1 MFCLEMRIYM
11 EYKENALD
19 CEDYLKLRESVGW
32 INFSKEQAQEA
43 INNSLY
49 TVIAIDNKQ
58 TVGMGRLVGDGMYGM
73 IVDLVVEPN
82 YQKQGIGSKI
92 MDMLMNFVEKK
103 TPIGGRCSIQ
113 LIAEKGKEAFYE
125 ERGFKRIPHEFCGS
139 GMRKV
144 IYR

>member
-1 MFCLEMRIYM
+1 M

-58 TVGMGRLVGDGMYGM
+58 TVCMGRLVGDGMYGM

>member
-1 MFCLEMRIYM
+1 MK
-11 EYKENALD
+11 YKENALD

-43 INNSLY
+43 IDNSLY

-92 MDMLMNFVEKK
+92 VDMLMNFVEKK

>member
-1 MFCLEMRIYM
+1 M

-103 TPIGGRCSIQ
+103 TQIGR
-113 LIAEKGKEAFYE
+113 A
-125 ERGFKRIPHEFCGS
+125 H
-139 GMRKV
+139 V
-144 IYR
+144 

>member
-1 MFCLEMRIYM
+1 MK
-11 EYKENALD
+11 YKENALD

-92 MDMLMNFVEKK
+92 VDMLMNFVEKK

-125 ERGFKRIPHEFCGS
+125 ERGFKRIPHEFSGS

>member
-1 MFCLEMRIYM
+1 MK
-11 EYKENALD
+11 YKENALD

-92 MDMLMNFVEKK
+92 VDMLMNFVEKK
-103 TPIGGRCSIQ
+103 NTHWRALQYTTYCR
-113 LIAEKGKEAFYE
+113 KR
-125 ERGFKRIPHEFCGS
+125 ERGFL
-139 GMRKV
+139 
-144 IYR
+144 